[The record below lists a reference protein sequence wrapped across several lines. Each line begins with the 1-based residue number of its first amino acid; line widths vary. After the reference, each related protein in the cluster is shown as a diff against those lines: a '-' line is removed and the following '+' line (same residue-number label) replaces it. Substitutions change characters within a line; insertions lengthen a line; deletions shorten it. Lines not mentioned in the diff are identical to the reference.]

1 MIKQLI
7 TDIAYDNISLSKA
20 LTRAKIV
27 SSKIKNDSF
36 KRWLTNEL
44 EGYQTDELNLI
55 DYRKIRCSIF
65 FRFSSSNVGIPVL
78 ILPTQNIY
86 DLVCFHRVFEAIS
99 IIEYQ
104 LNKYNDK
111 SKQATVEIELDT
123 VRASALFNLVKESD
137 RKYILYESHFIG
149 AYQEVNVAFYQN
161 IIELTKQK
169 LLDTLLEL
177 NDEFPNLENEFAM
190 TKENE
195 EKVKNIITNHIYG
208 DNNPTNIATGV
219 NVEQTINTS
228 TIKQGDEEKLKSYGV
243 TQEEI
248 NELKSLIEQ
257 TSNDKPKLV
266 GKAMKWLG
274 SVTASVAG
282 RGLYEHIPAI
292 TDFIHKLTT

>member
-20 LTRAKIV
+20 LTRAKLISNRV
-27 SSKIKNDSF
+27 KNETF
-36 KRWLTNEL
+36 KLWITKEL
-44 EGYQTDELNLI
+44 EGYNYQDELLP
-55 DYRKIRCSIF
+55 DYRKLRCVTYLTIDLPF
-65 FRFSSSNVGIPVL
+65 GQRQTFPVSFEEETDKKFL
-78 ILPTQNIY
+78 DLVLFHRAIEPIAIVEQNIEMLPTAKGQIQLTPEQVQIY
-86 DLVCFHRVFEAIS
+86 GRPFQDQIS
-99 IIEYQ
+99 AYHGALRSGYWEVGKAQ
-104 LNKYNDK
+104 L
-111 SKQATVEIELDT
+111 I
-123 VRASALFNLVKESD
+123 
-137 RKYILYESHFIG
+137 
-149 AYQEVNVAFYQN
+149 N

-177 NDEFPNLENEFAM
+177 DNEFPNLENEFSM

-208 DNNPTNIATGV
+208 DNNPTNIAAGL

-228 TIKQGDEEKLKSYGV
+228 TIKQDDEEKLKSYGV

-248 NELKSLIEQ
+248 NELKALIEQ

-274 SVTASVAG
+274 GVTASVAG

-292 TDFIHKLTT
+292 TDFIHRITT